1 MKNEEKTKPQLIEE
15 LEQWRERVAELEA
28 GGGKE
33 KGFRRNEAELSAIL
47 DHAPIIMA
55 LVDRERRVR
64 KINRVAADFTDRPVE
79 KMIGLRGGEALNCL
93 HSLDSPKGCGFGPFC
108 ERCQVRAT
116 VIDTFETGNT
126 HHQVEVKFPIAHG
139 EFQEERQ
146 ILVSTTPLDVLE
158 NQMVLV
164 YIEDVTERKQ
174 AEEELEKYRDHLE
187 ELVET
192 RTIELTKAN
201 KQLQQEVAERKQ
213 IEEKLRES
221 EEKFR
226 RITSSAKDAILMM
239 DNEGNISYWNE
250 AAKETFGYSASEAL
264 GKELHLFLAP
274 PKYHDAYRK
283 GFRIFKA
290 TGHGP
295 AVGQTLEL
303 TALRRDGTE
312 FPMELSLSTVKIE
325 DRWHSIGIIRDIT
338 ERKRTEEEL
347 KETQSQLVK
356 SEQMASLGM
365 LVAGIAHEVNTPI
378 GAIRST
384 YDTLVRAVG
393 KLKSIL
399 DVISDCTE
407 KERREVNKLFQIIE
421 DANQVIGSGTER
433 VITLI
438 NGLRSFA
445 RLDEAEFQVA
455 DLNEGIEST
464 LTLLRTQ
471 MGDEIAVKKEY
482 GDIKS
487 IFCSPGQLN
496 QVFMHVLRNAVQAI
510 EGKGEIR
517 IKTFQKDKKVYV
529 QIRDTGVGIPPEQLE
544 HLFDVGFSATGSRVG
559 MEFGW
564 STDYNIL
571 QEHQGNIAIDSEV
584 GKGTEVTISLPMRE
598 SDVG

>member
-1 MKNEEKTKPQLIEE
+1 LGTGEE
-15 LEQWRERVAELEA
+15 
-28 GGGKE
+28 KE
-33 KGFRRNEAELSAIL
+33 KGFRKNEAELSAIL

-64 KINRVAADFTDRPVE
+64 KINRVAVDFTNRPVE
-79 KMIGLRGGEALNCL
+79 EMIGLRGGEALSCL
-93 HSLDSPKGCGFGPFC
+93 HSLDNPQGCGFGPSC
-108 ERCQVRAT
+108 ARCQIRLT
-116 VIDTFETGNT
+116 VVDTFETGKT
-126 HHQVEVKFPIAHG
+126 HQQAEATLLMARG
-139 EFQEERQ
+139 ELQEEKHLL
-146 ILVSTTPLDVLE
+146 ISTTLLEVLE
-158 NQMVLV
+158 SPMVLV
-164 YIEDVTERKQ
+164 YIEDITERKQ
-174 AEEELEKYRDHLE
+174 AEEELEKHRDHLE

-192 RTIELTKAN
+192 RTLELTQAN
-201 KQLQQEVAERKQ
+201 RQLQQEITERRQ
-213 IEEKLRES
+213 VEGKLRES

-239 DNEGNISYWNE
+239 DEEGNISYWNE
-250 AAKETFGYSASEAL
+250 AAKEIFGFSASEAL
-264 GKELHLFLAP
+264 GKELHRFLTP
-274 PKYHDAYRK
+274 PKYYDAYRE
-283 GFRIFKA
+283 GFRTFRA

-325 DRWHSIGIIRDIT
+325 DRWHSIGIVRDIT

-347 KETQSQLVK
+347 KKTQSQLVK

-378 GAIRST
+378 GAVRSM

-393 KLKSIL
+393 KLKLIL
-399 DVISDCTE
+399 DGISDGDV
-407 KERREVNKLFQIIE
+407 KERREANKLFQIIE
-421 DANQVIGSGTER
+421 ASNQVIGSGTER

-438 NGLRSFA
+438 NSLRSFA
-445 RLDEAEFQVA
+445 RLDEAEFLVA
-455 DLNEGIEST
+455 DLHEGIEST
-464 LTLLRTQ
+464 LTLLHSQ
-471 MGDEIAVKKEY
+471 MGDEIAVVKEY
-482 GDIKS
+482 GEIKP

-510 EGKGEIR
+510 EGKGEIH

-529 QIRDTGVGIPPEQLE
+529 QIRDTGMGIPPEQLE
-544 HLFDVGFSATGSRVG
+544 HLFDIGFNATGSRMG

-571 QEHQGNIAIDSEV
+571 QEHMGIIEIESEV
-584 GKGTEVTISLPMRE
+584 GKGTEVTICLPMRE